1 MEKLEQ
7 LKKLIQKTKKV
18 KFTDSDFVGKVSKI
32 YKKNF
37 ITRAKEDLYT
47 SGKVYK
53 LNTGK
58 FYKGFYHIHKDGTIM
73 TGKKHTDKSYSMSN
87 SSGWHSEYFDSNDY
101 SKKSYY
107 LNQLSEIIGKF
118 FSKEILKVDTR
129 VEPDTLWANINNKNC
144 YTHM

>member
-7 LKKLIQKTKKV
+7 LKNLIQKTKKV

-73 TGKKHTDKSYSMSN
+73 TGKKHTDKS
-87 SSGWHSEYFDSNDY
+87 
-101 SKKSYY
+101 
-107 LNQLSEIIGKF
+107 I
-118 FSKEILKVDTR
+118 ILKK
-129 VEPDTLWANINNKNC
+129 AKNIKNNIKIPKLVKPKKASATKKQSNGGT
-144 YTHM
+144 Y